1 MAVRVVILLLAAALG
16 GLASA
21 SICPIEEDVGSVE
34 AVVVALVDLHTG
46 RDCDRLS
53 LPALQ
58 KIAAAK
64 QSALRHS
71 QDVPISLGVHV
82 MDTCGDKKKA
92 VKLAFKSMV
101 YSDKSICKNPPM
113 LLGYL
118 GPDEVEIF
126 DAVNSVTGVYKYIHV
141 NPVAMLDI
149 NNPYFVSRLEQPQIV
164 KALTSSLR
172 HLHWSHFTL
181 LHSEDV
187 ESSLLASSLSS
198 TPGLCVPSV
207 RQLQMASLPTA
218 LDGVPTRGV
227 LVVGTPD
234 HLLQVL
240 QANARLDV
248 PHVLLLVTLDAGLL
262 PPLALMDSLP
272 DTAAVLQLAPD
283 RPIDKLQYHLE
294 KSELWDEY
302 LHQQRCNFSLCSN
315 TAPEVPELAATVQ
328 DVAAVA
334 TADALASFARA
345 LRVAHR
351 VKCLSAHGTCAELE
365 ATLPD
370 EWRSRVGAQLGA
382 QTQMLAHFEVF
393 LKNPF
398 SSGLHRVTNFSSLNF
413 PDSRGDECHHEAGVI
428 DVPKKVTRR
437 VTATTTTPVPHILI
451 EDTDYHSPEQKGIH
465 NTNNNNE
472 ERPKKVLISPEEDD
486 SYDYVEQY
494 EIKHP
499 SKGKGWTF
507 LNMHELSSTEFYTIM
522 AGFACIVGIVLCS
535 LIYCVASIF
544 RVKDGNNENR
554 RNNRRNNNNRDRNRG
569 NRNQR
574 AGSIQSGQSSV

>member
-1 MAVRVVILLLAAALG
+1 MAVRVVMLLLAAALG
-16 GLASA
+16 GLTSA
-21 SICPIEEDVGSVE
+21 SVCPIEEDVGSVE

-181 LHSEDV
+181 LHSDDV

-207 RQLQMASLPTA
+207 RLLQTPLTASLSTA
-218 LDGVPTRGV
+218 LDRVPTRGV

-294 KSELWDEY
+294 KSDLWDEY

-334 TADALASFARA
+334 TADAVASFARA

-351 VKCLSAHGTCAELE
+351 VKCLGAHGTCAELE

-393 LKNPF
+393 LKNSF

-437 VTATTTTPVPHILI
+437 VTATTTPVPHILI
-451 EDTDYHSPEQKGIH
+451 EDMDYHSPEQEGTH
-465 NTNNNNE
+465 NTNNINE
-472 ERPKKVLISPEEDD
+472 ERPKKVLI
-486 SYDYVEQY
+486 
-494 EIKHP
+494 KHP
-499 SKGKGWTF
+499 SRGKGWTF
-507 LNMHELSSTEFYTIM
+507 LTMHELSNTEFYTIM
-522 AGFACIVGIVLCS
+522 AGFACIVGIILCS

-554 RNNRRNNNNRDRNRG
+554 RNNRRNNNNRDRG

-574 AGSIQSGQSSV
+574 SGSIQSGQSSV